1 MLEINFKLLTLFTS
15 LYVIASF
22 AGSIGWLGRSIKR
35 CVVHS
40 IRPGLNCGMA
50 GVFSSMTTWLYIH
63 WGDTEQKVN
72 PILPTVESILLFAIS
87 VGTAWGIGRYGI
99 DKVATAL
106 GALLEIVQK
115 VLDVVQK
122 PWKKGG
128 GQE

>member
-1 MLEINFKLLTLFTS
+1 
-15 LYVIASF
+15 
-22 AGSIGWLGRSIKR
+22 
-35 CVVHS
+35 
-40 IRPGLNCGMA
+40 MA